1 MEKEAKKEAARE
13 AARQAVAA
21 TKMQA
26 AARCRQAVVRFNA
39 MRNAAIII
47 QFCAC
52 RMIDKYREER
62 KNSMAFCAQ
71 DDEDKNAEAKAE
83 MQREA
88 AISVVKIALGRAM
101 KHIVLGEALRPA
113 PPSTPSLSGREDSE
127 DEDGSDGA
135 TYRQQL
141 RSAPPIE
148 RQQQLLET

>member
-1 MEKEAKKEAARE
+1 M
-13 AARQAVAA
+13 AA

-26 AARCRQAVVRFNA
+26 AARSRQAVVRFNA

-62 KNSMAFCAQ
+62 KNWMAFCAQ

-88 AISVVKIALGRAM
+88 VPVVKIALGRAM
-101 KHIVLGEALRPA
+101 KHVVLGEALRPTA
-113 PPSTPSLSGREDSE
+113 KHSIALDGRIQKMRTEVMVL
-127 DEDGSDGA
+127 
-135 TYRQQL
+135 TYL
-141 RSAPPIE
+141 TTVTISA
-148 RQQQLLET
+148 